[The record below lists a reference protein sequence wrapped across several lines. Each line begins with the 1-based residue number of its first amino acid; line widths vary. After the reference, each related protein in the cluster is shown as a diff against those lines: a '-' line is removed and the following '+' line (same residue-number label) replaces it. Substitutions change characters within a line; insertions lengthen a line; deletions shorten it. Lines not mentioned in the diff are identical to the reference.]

1 MSYSD
6 LYLKSQSRPSRLMVF
21 VAVVVMASAAVIY
34 YTSGIKFTRASKQ
47 TTTKHHVVNL
57 LPKQSGVFWEVQT
70 ADKGRVIYGENPA
83 NLSEVAVDERDINMQ
98 KDRKHHYA
106 VLKNLKPDT
115 RYYYKLIS
123 NNELV
128 SDTKGEPFSLRTLE
142 EKTPGNALSPA
153 YGTVVLPGGEPM
165 SGVVVLISLAN
176 AVPLVATT
184 GATGEWLVPLQYLVT
199 KDTLRPV
206 TIDMNT
212 ILTID
217 IFSEDARSVVK
228 ATVAQSSPLPQ
239 KVVIGKNYTFLEG
252 DNVLSATSN
261 KSKSS
266 QKKYQVELR
275 YPKQNAVIPG
285 SAPLVNG
292 KGVPGE
298 FVTVS
303 IDAKPVFTRRVRVD
317 QNGDWLIEVKAPFRP
332 GTYNLILKTVNDL
345 NREVEIERQFTIIKS
360 GEQVLAATATPSG
373 SVTPRTTVTGS
384 LTLTPT
390 GQESP
395 TPEPTEIDNS
405 DLTATPTPPPP
416 VSGINMVPIV
426 VTSIGLVIVG
436 AGLFLAL

>member
-34 YTSGIKFTRASKQ
+34 YTSGVKFTRASKQ

-70 ADKGRVIYGENPA
+70 ADKGWVIYGENPS
-83 NLSEVAVDERDINMQ
+83 NLSEVAVDERDINTQ

-128 SDTKGEPFSLRTLE
+128 SDIKGEPFSLRTLE

-199 KDTLRPV
+199 KDTLRPA

-212 ILTID
+212 ILTIN
-217 IFSEDARSVVK
+217 IFSEDGQSVVK
-228 ATVAQSSPLPQ
+228 ATVAQASPLPQ
-239 KVVIGKNYTFLEG
+239 KVVIGRNYTFLEG

-266 QKKYQVELR
+266 PQKYQVELR

-285 SAPLVNG
+285 SAPLING
-292 KGVPGE
+292 KGIPGE
-298 FVTVS
+298 SVTVS
-303 IDAKPVFTRRVRVD
+303 VDAKPVFTRRVRVD
-317 QNGDWLIEVKAPFRP
+317 QYGDWLIQVKTPFRP
-332 GTYNLILKTVNDL
+332 GSYNLTFQTVND
-345 NREVEIERQFTIIKS
+345 RGQDVTIERSFTIIKS

-390 GQESP
+390 GKRSP
-395 TPEPTEIDNS
+395 TPEPTEIDEN
-405 DLTATPTPPPP
+405 LTATPTPPPP
-416 VSGINMVPIV
+416 VSGINMMPIF
-426 VTSIGLVIVG
+426 VTSIGLVIIG

>member
-1 MSYSD
+1 
-6 LYLKSQSRPSRLMVF
+6 MVF
-21 VAVVVMASAAVIY
+21 VAIVVMASAAIIY
-34 YTSGIKFTRASKQ
+34 YTSGVKFTRASKQ
-47 TTTKHHVVNL
+47 TTTKHQVVNL
-57 LPKQSGVFWEVQT
+57 MPKQSAVFWEVQT
-70 ADKGRVIYGENPA
+70 ADQGWVIYGENPS
-83 NLSEVAVDERDINMQ
+83 NLSSVVVDERDTTLR
-98 KDRKHHYA
+98 KDRKHHYV

-123 NNELV
+123 NSELI
-128 SDTKGEPFSLRTLE
+128 SDANGEPFSLRTLE
-142 EKTPGNALSPA
+142 EKTLGNALSPA
-153 YGTVVLPGGEPM
+153 YGTVVLPGGEAM
-165 SGVVVLISLAN
+165 RGVIVLISLGN

-199 KDTLRPV
+199 KDTFRPA
-206 TIDMNT
+206 TINMDT
-212 ILTID
+212 ILTIN
-217 IFSEDARSVVK
+217 IFSDDQQSVVK

-239 KVVIGKNYTFLEG
+239 KIVIGKNYAFLEG

-261 KSKSS
+261 KSKSN
-266 QKKYQVELR
+266 QENHQVELR

-317 QNGDWLIEVKAPFRP
+317 QYGDWLIEVKTPFRP
-332 GTYNLILKTVNDL
+332 GTYNLIFKTVNDRG
-345 NREVEIERQFTIIKS
+345 RELTIERKFTIIKS

-373 SVTPRTTVTGS
+373 SVTPRTTPSGS
-384 LTLTPT
+384 LTPT

-395 TPEPTEIDNS
+395 TPEPTVDNT

-416 VSGINMVPIV
+416 VSGINMLPIV
-426 VTSIGLVIVG
+426 VASIGLVIIG